1 MQAGEMLILV
11 KLALASRTD
20 KIYVIQIAV
29 TMRPHC
35 PSRR

>member
-1 MQAGEMLILV
+1 MRAGEMLILV
-11 KLALASRTD
+11 KLALTSYTG
-20 KIYVIQIAV
+20 KIYVMQIAV